1 MISLYYNKDFDFQIF
16 TYSYKTYSN
25 YTRVPTSLFCFDID

>member
-1 MISLYYNKDFDFQIF
+1 MILLYYNKDFDFHIF

-25 YTRVPTSLFCFDID
+25 YTRVSI